1 MIRRLLINVYS
12 CAINILDFENE
23 KEILFEG
30 ALGVG

>member
-1 MIRRLLINVYS
+1 MIGRLLINVYS
-12 CAINILDFENE
+12 CAINALGFENE